1 MLHLWVILTR
11 IMPNHKCLPLENV
24 NLFLI
29 SWDGTIRTVGKK
41 PIYKMWVGAFN
52 YKRLAYFDCPQTP
65 RLSPSVY
72 DNVLTLPAIAS
83 IFSHVHIKTK
93 SLILYIINLE
103 QNL

>member
-1 MLHLWVILTR
+1 MLHLWVVLTR
-11 IMPNHKCLPLENV
+11 VMNHKCLRLENV
-24 NLFLI
+24 NLFLT

-41 PIYKMWVGAFN
+41 PIYKMWVAAFN
-52 YKRLAYFDCPQTP
+52 CKRLAYFDCPQTP

-72 DNVLTLPAIAS
+72 DNMLTLPVIAS
-83 IFSHVHIKTK
+83 IFSHIKTK